1 MLVAAQ
7 KDQVGLV
14 LLEAFLKVRF
24 QVGQEVVEKPDR
36 QTGDSEL
43 ARPFLIFI
51 CFKTGSLAQDDLKL
65 CI

>member
-1 MLVAAQ
+1 MATQ

-14 LLEAFLKVRF
+14 LLEAFLRKVRF

-51 CFKTGSLAQDDLKL
+51 CFKTESLAQDDLKL

>member
-1 MLVAAQ
+1 MATQ

-14 LLEAFLKVRF
+14 LLEAFLRKVRF

-43 ARPFLIFI
+43 ARSFLIFI
-51 CFKTGSLAQDDLKL
+51 CFKTESLAQDDLKL

>member
-1 MLVAAQ
+1 MATQ

-14 LLEAFLKVRF
+14 LLEAFLRKVRF

-43 ARPFLIFI
+43 TRPFLIFI